1 MTTINPLYI
10 YEILKQ
16 KVDWGTLLTPVNKFH
31 DLLESFN
38 TTEDQS
44 IIMNARDL
52 SDVLVECKDKVE
64 DKDIFKNLD
73 LGKEVKSI
81 LANLSNACII
91 KNPDGS
97 QKIQI
102 EMNILGSDKKITD
115 LIKPTSTEKEI
126 VSAFQDAK
134 TKVKKY
140 GYVNIGKELSAEKKD
155 ILGLIS
161 ALLKQSY
168 EKSAT
173 KDGEFKQEV
182 KGEIGILSS
191 DNKKFVEILDMTGV
205 KNNAALCDVSESQ
218 ITNIISITNI
228 TKIRSLEGG
237 KTFCLDLQ
245 TSRSY
250 QQSRVLSVTT
260 TEPEKKSS
268 MNTKRIKD
276 ESTMEDSSKNNGNG
290 SIPDETL
297 KNSVLESYLA
307 SYLSSVYKDKDKW
320 DLEWM
325 RLSPTSILLKI
336 KSADG
341 NETIFHKFDATNAVL
356 DTSECPEYKI
366 DPRVREF
373 IYFQEFCKKDTQ
385 YKLKYG
391 LIGTENSN
399 IVGIKV
405 AFVKLVEAKN
415 KQELDNFRNN
425 FGKFDKAYFST
436 VPYYSTSFSGLYNL
450 GLYNSGVYSYPY
462 AFSGVTPYYGSYY
475 VPPVASYIVPT
486 APVVS
491 TTPYTYTYPPITSTS
506 QYTLGSYYAPYTYSY
521 ATPFTYGSPYYYG
534 YSSPYSYYYV
544 KSEDERNGL
553 EQNYLRLIKTDMDEF
568 DKFRNV
574 KYVVPAKASNIREL
588 SSHFVDQNM
597 KSVNIEK
604 ISNALYK
611 IEFEKN
617 YIKQTHYYSFEND
630 GLYHVSAPTNMKLI

>member
-1 MTTINPLYI
+1 MTSIDPLYI
-10 YEILKQ
+10 FEILKQ

-44 IIMNARDL
+44 IILNAKDL
-52 SDVLVECKDKVE
+52 SGALVECKDKIE
-64 DKDIFKNLD
+64 DKDVFKNLD
-73 LGKEVKSI
+73 LGKEIKSI
-81 LANLSNACII
+81 LANLSNACIV
-91 KNPDGS
+91 KNPDGT

-115 LIKPTSTEKEI
+115 LINPNSTEKEI
-126 VSAFQDAK
+126 LNAFQDAK

-140 GYVNIGKELSAEKKD
+140 GYVNIGKSDLSAEKKD

-173 KDGEFKQEV
+173 KDGEFKQELN
-182 KGEIGILSS
+182 GEIAVIRSE
-191 DNKKFVEILDMTGV
+191 NKKFVEILDMTGV
-205 KNNAALCDVSESQ
+205 KNNTKLCDVSESQ

-228 TKIRSLEGG
+228 TKIRTLDNG
-237 KTFCLDLQ
+237 KNFCLDLQ

-250 QQSRVLSVTT
+250 QQNRVINITT
-260 TEPEKKSS
+260 TQPVKSNNRTNTLKDASENKMDDKK
-268 MNTKRIKD
+268 
-276 ESTMEDSSKNNGNG
+276 NGNG
-290 SIPDETL
+290 TNPDQTL

-307 SYLSSVYKDKDKW
+307 SYLSAVYKDKDKW
-320 DLEWM
+320 TFEWM
-325 RLSPTSILLKI
+325 RLSPTAILMKI
-336 KSADG
+336 KSVDG
-341 NETIFHKFDATNAVL
+341 NETIFHKFDATNATL
-356 DTSECPEYKI
+356 DVSECPEYKI

-391 LIGTENSN
+391 IIGSENSN
-399 IVGIKV
+399 IVGIKI
-405 AFVKLVEAKN
+405 AFAKLVEAKN
-415 KQELDNFRNN
+415 KQELDNFRQN
-425 FGKFDKAYFST
+425 FGKFDKAYFT
-436 VPYYSTSFSGLYNL
+436 TIPYYSTSFSGLYNV

-462 AFSGVTPYYGSYY
+462 SFAGVTPYYGSYY

-491 TTPYTYTYPPITSTS
+491 TTPYTYTYPPVTST
-506 QYTLGSYYAPYTYSY
+506 YTLGSYYAPYTYSY
-521 ATPFTYGSPYYYG
+521 ATPFTY
-534 YSSPYSYYYV
+534 SSPYTYTYNYATPYTYYV
-544 KSEDERNGL
+544 KSEMGNDS
-553 EQNYLRLIKTDMDEF
+553 EQNYLRLIKTEMDEF

-574 KYVVPAKASNIREL
+574 KYVVPAKASNIRDL
-588 SSHFVDQNM
+588 TSHFVDQNM

-604 ISNALYK
+604 ISNSLYK

-630 GLYHVSAPTNMKLI
+630 GLYHVSAPSSMKLI

>member
-1 MTTINPLYI
+1 MTSIDPLYI
-10 YEILKQ
+10 FEILKQ
-16 KVDWGTLLTPVNKFH
+16 KVDWGTLLSPVNKFH

-44 IIMNARDL
+44 IILNAKDL
-52 SDVLVECKDKVE
+52 SGSLVECKDKIE
-64 DKDIFKNLD
+64 DKDLFKNLD
-73 LGKEVKSI
+73 LGKEIKSI
-81 LANLSNACII
+81 LANLSNACIA
-91 KNPDGS
+91 KKPDGT
-97 QKIQI
+97 QEIQI

-115 LIKPTSTEKEI
+115 LIKPNSTEKEI
-126 VSAFQDAK
+126 LAAFQDAK

-140 GYVNIGKELSAEKKD
+140 GYVNIGKELSSEKKD

-168 EKSAT
+168 ENSAT

-182 KGEIGILSS
+182 KGEIGVISS
-191 DNKKFVEILDMTGV
+191 ENKKFVEILDMTGV
-205 KNNAALCDVSESQ
+205 KNNPKLCDVSESQ

-228 TKIRSLEGG
+228 TKIRNLDNG
-237 KTFCLDLQ
+237 KNFCLDLQ

-250 QQSRVLSVTT
+250 QQNRVLNVTT
-260 TEPEKKSS
+260 TQPVKSNKRLS
-268 MNTKRIKD
+268 TDTKRIQ
-276 ESTMEDSSKNNGNG
+276 DSSNNILFDDKKNNNT
-290 SIPDETL
+290 SIPEETL

-307 SYLSSVYKDKDKW
+307 SYLSAVYKDKDKW
-320 DLEWM
+320 SFEWM
-325 RLSPTSILLKI
+325 RLSPTAILMKI

-341 NETIFHKFDATNAVL
+341 NEIIFHKFDATNATL
-356 DTSECPEYKI
+356 DTSECPSYKI

-391 LIGTENSN
+391 LIGNENSS

-415 KQELDNFRNN
+415 KQELDNFKQN
-425 FGKFDKAYFST
+425 FGKFDKAYFAT

-462 AFSGVTPYYGSYY
+462 SFAGLTPYYGSYY

-491 TTPYTYTYPPITSTS
+491 YTPYTYTYPPVTST
-506 QYTLGSYYAPYTYSY
+506 YTLGNYYTPYTYSY
-521 ATPFTYGSPYYYG
+521 ATPFTYNTPYM
-534 YSSPYSYYYV
+534 YSYTYNTPYTYYV
-544 KSEDERNGL
+544 KSEEPK
-553 EQNYLRLIKTDMDEF
+553 ENYLRLIKTEMDEF

-588 SSHFVDQNM
+588 TSHFVDQNM

-604 ISNALYK
+604 ISNSLYK
-611 IEFEKN
+611 IDFEKN

-630 GLYHVSAPTNMKLI
+630 GLYHVSAPSSIKLI

>member
-1 MTTINPLYI
+1 M
-10 YEILKQ
+10 
-16 KVDWGTLLTPVNKFH
+16 
-31 DLLESFN
+31 
-38 TTEDQS
+38 
-44 IIMNARDL
+44 
-52 SDVLVECKDKVE
+52 
-64 DKDIFKNLD
+64 
-73 LGKEVKSI
+73 
-81 LANLSNACII
+81 
-91 KNPDGS
+91 
-97 QKIQI
+97 
-102 EMNILGSDKKITD
+102 
-115 LIKPTSTEKEI
+115 
-126 VSAFQDAK
+126 
-134 TKVKKY
+134 
-140 GYVNIGKELSAEKKD
+140 NIGKELSPEKKD
-155 ILGLIS
+155 ILGLIT
-161 ALLKQSY
+161 ALLKQTY

-182 KGEIGILSS
+182 KGEIAILSS
-191 DNKKFVEILDMTGV
+191 DKKKFVEILDMTGV
-205 KNNAALCDVSESQ
+205 KNNPALCDASESQ
-218 ITNIISITNI
+218 LTNIISITNI
-228 TKIRSLEGG
+228 TKIRSLEDG
-237 KTFCLDLQ
+237 KSFCVDLQ

-250 QQSRVLSVTT
+250 QQSRVLSVNTT
-260 TEPEKKSS
+260 QPVKSS
-268 MNTKRIKD
+268 ITVKRFKEEEMD
-276 ESTMEDSSKNNGNG
+276 DSSNNGGDKNGNKNGDKNGDKNGNG
-290 SIPDETL
+290 KIPDETL
-297 KNSVLESYLA
+297 KNSVIESYLA
-307 SYLSSVYKDKDKW
+307 SYLAAVYKDKDKW
-320 DLEWM
+320 TFEWM
-325 RLSPTSILLKI
+325 RLSPTSILMKI
-336 KSADG
+336 RSVDG
-341 NETIFHKFDATNAVL
+341 NESIFHKFDSTNAVL

-391 LIGTENSN
+391 LIGNENSN
-399 IVGIKV
+399 IVGLKV
-405 AFVKLVEAKN
+405 AFVKLMEAKS

-436 VPYYSTSFSGLYNL
+436 VPYYSSSFAGLYNL

-462 AFSGVTPYYGSYY
+462 SFTGVTPYYGSYY

-491 TTPYTYTYPPITSTS
+491 TTPYTYSYPPITSTS

-521 ATPFTYGSPYYYG
+521 ATPFTYGYNNYGSTYYG
-534 YSSPYSYYYV
+534 YGSPYSYYYV

-553 EQNYLRLIKTDMDEF
+553 EQNYLRLLKTDMDEF